1 MDPGNSYHLWASLR
15 DMYYK
20 LLDSI
25 GNSDAQ
31 AATQFNLLLLISHYF
46 AMRSATFPH
55 KNLEELSTKITG
67 IFLIKEYVSKNKY
80 NEKTDNNGV

>member
-31 AATQFNLLLLISHYF
+31 AATQFNLLLLISHYY

-67 IFLIKEYVSKNKY
+67 FFLFLNRIKKLRITTSM
-80 NEKTDNNGV
+80 